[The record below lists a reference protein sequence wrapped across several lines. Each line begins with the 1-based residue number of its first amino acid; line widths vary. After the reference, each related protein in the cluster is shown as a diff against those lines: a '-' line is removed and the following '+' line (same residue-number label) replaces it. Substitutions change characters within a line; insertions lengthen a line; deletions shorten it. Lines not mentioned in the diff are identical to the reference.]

1 MTKITWYNFKV
12 LIVDPDY
19 YARHALY
26 TFLAWDRRTRVM
38 YTVESVEKMWAYL
51 RETAPVEYPDYV
63 LIDANHVDGANGL
76 RALMDKLKQ
85 TLPKARI
92 ICLAQQLE
100 PELVQAAAEKGA
112 RAFLLKHE
120 VGLRVGWAIVYG
132 ETRDFTVTSGV
143 AEAMRSQKNIHPRVQ
158 RAAILPRSIDF
169 PQLTE
174 RVKQALELWLGGMPA
189 YLIADELG
197 IAQSTVRGYI
207 KKAYRI
213 LESTVDFEFPREVTQ
228 QERAFLR
235 YTALDEQG
243 EA

>member
-12 LIVDPDY
+12 LIFDPDY

-38 YTVESVEKMWAYL
+38 HTSDTLEDVWAYL

-63 LIDANHVDGANGL
+63 VIDANHVSGVDGL
-76 RALMDKLKQ
+76 RAVMDKLRQ
-85 TLPKARI
+85 LLPKARI
-92 ICLAQQLE
+92 ICLAQQLD
-100 PELVQAAAEKGA
+100 PDLVHVAAEKGA
-112 RAFLLKHE
+112 RGFLLKHE

-132 ETRDFTVTSGV
+132 ETRDFTITPGV
-143 AEAMRSQKNIHPRVQ
+143 ESAMRSQKTTHPRVQ
-158 RAAILPRSIDF
+158 RAAVLPQSIEF

-213 LESTVDFEFPREVTQ
+213 LESTVDFDFPREVTQ

-235 YTALDEQG
+235 YTALDDQG

>member
-1 MTKITWYNFKV
+1 MLKITWYNFKV

-38 YTVESVEKMWAYL
+38 HTTNAIEDVWAYL
-51 RETAPVEYPDYV
+51 RETPQVEHPDYI
-63 LIDANHVDGANGL
+63 LIDANHAGGPDEL
-76 RALMDKLKQ
+76 RSLMDKLRQ
-85 TLPKARI
+85 SLPKARI
-92 ICLAQQLE
+92 VCMAQE
-100 PELVQAAAEKGA
+100 IKPELLAVAAEKQA

-120 VGLRVGWAIVYG
+120 VGLRVGWAIVYS
-132 ETRDFTVTSGV
+132 ETHDFTITPGLH
-143 AEAMRSQKNIHPRVQ
+143 RYTKNAQHPRLQ
-158 RAAILPRSIDF
+158 RASVLPRSLDF
-169 PQLTE
+169 PQLTS

-213 LESTVDFEFPREVTQ
+213 LESAIEFDFPREITQ

-235 YTALDEQG
+235 YTALDEQS
-243 EA
+243 ED

>member
-12 LIVDPDY
+12 LIFDPDY

-38 YTVESVEKMWAYL
+38 HRAESLAQMWADL
-51 RETAPVEYPDYV
+51 RDTPQVEYPDYV
-63 LIDANHVDGANGL
+63 LIDANHTSKPDDL
-76 RALMDKLKQ
+76 RALIDKIKA
-85 TLPKARI
+85 TLPKARVV
-92 ICLAQQLE
+92 CLAQQLDLA
-100 PELVQAAAEKGA
+100 LVQAAAEKGA

-120 VGLRVGWAIVYG
+120 VGLRLGWAIVYS
-132 ETRDFTVTSGV
+132 EARDFTVTMGV
-143 AEAMRSQKNIHPRVQ
+143 AEALRAEKSLPSRLQRVDV
-158 RAAILPRSIDF
+158 LPNSIEF
-169 PQLTE
+169 PQLTL

-213 LESTVDFEFPREVTQ
+213 LESAVDFDFPREVTQ

-235 YTALDEQG
+235 YTALDEP
-243 EA
+243 ES